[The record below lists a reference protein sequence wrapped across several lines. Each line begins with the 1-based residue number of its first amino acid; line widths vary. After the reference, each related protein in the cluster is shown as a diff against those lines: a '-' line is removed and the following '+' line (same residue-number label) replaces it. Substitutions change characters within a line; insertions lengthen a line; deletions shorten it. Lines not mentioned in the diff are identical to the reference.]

1 MGKALASTLAEVMPR
16 TKFGGGQCSR
26 RCLFCFNSG
35 NFPQKKIRKL
45 TVRSRK
51 LEFRFR
57 FWNYGHHIQRSL
69 VLHLLALVFIFVG
82 VYVRYNVL
90 SFLKII
96 TKGTICRRH
105 RRSSGER
112 WHQQWQSINDDDL
125 SSFIPGA
132 ANADAHALSSLSTYA
147 APNYPSSTSTFGA
160 NCNIASPLSL
170 GGKKGR
176 NSFPQKNGKFIAGI
190 GIGIKKYG
198 GKALSNQ
205 NRKTNWK
212 NRLKKRT
219 SKGSRRQ
226 FPPIFFSNQK
236 NRGSQVPRH
245 AHL

>member
-125 SSFIPGA
+125 FFHPRRCQRRCTCIVVVIDVCSAQLPVVDVNIWGQLQYRF
-132 ANADAHALSSLSTYA
+132 SSLTWW
-147 APNYPSSTSTFGA
+147 
-160 NCNIASPLSL
+160 
-170 GGKKGR
+170 KKGQEQFSTKKWKIYCR
-176 NSFPQKNGKFIAGI
+176 NR
-190 GIGIKKYG
+190 
-198 GKALSNQ
+198 
-205 NRKTNWK
+205 NRN
-212 NRLKKRT
+212 
-219 SKGSRRQ
+219 
-226 FPPIFFSNQK
+226 
-236 NRGSQVPRH
+236 
-245 AHL
+245 